1 MRTPKYF
8 VITVVNSSRVTVNTT
23 SVQHDHQLGS
33 QVTIS
38 IELPQNVDM
47 CSLVVT
53 IRAGNSVGMSSPTE
67 IEVGR
72 SHSYHGKVKLVKY
85 CLNVFL
91 FVHLFVCLFAYF
103 CLFCFHIHA
112 ECPTVSSDNI
122 STTRAETVVVDH
134 SDSTPTT
141 NIPTTTTETNATIP
155 VNDDG
160 AYIEEA
166 FKTYQVA
173 CFHVPSHLHIG

>member
-1 MRTPKYF
+1 MQECPPPLKLKL
-8 VITVVNSSRVTVNTT
+8 VGHI
-23 SVQHDHQLGS
+23 
-33 QVTIS
+33 IS
-38 IELPQNVDM
+38 W
-47 CSLVVT
+47 
-53 IRAGNSVGMSSPTE
+53 R
-67 IEVGR
+67 
-72 SHSYHGKVKLVKY
+72 KVKLVKY
-85 CLNVFL
+85 CLNVL
-91 FVHLFVCLFAYF
+91 FVCSFVCSFVCLFAYF

-166 FKTYQVA
+166 FKTTGEICIIA
-173 CFHVPSHLHIG
+173 RR

>member
-53 IRAGNSVGMSSPTE
+53 IRAGNSAGMSSPTE

-72 SHSYHGKVKLVKY
+72 SHHIMAKLSW
-85 CLNVFL
+85 LNI
-91 FVHLFVCLFAYF
+91 A
-103 CLFCFHIHA
+103 
-112 ECPTVSSDNI
+112 
-122 STTRAETVVVDH
+122 
-134 SDSTPTT
+134 
-141 NIPTTTTETNATIP
+141 
-155 VNDDG
+155 
-160 AYIEEA
+160 
-166 FKTYQVA
+166 
-173 CFHVPSHLHIG
+173 